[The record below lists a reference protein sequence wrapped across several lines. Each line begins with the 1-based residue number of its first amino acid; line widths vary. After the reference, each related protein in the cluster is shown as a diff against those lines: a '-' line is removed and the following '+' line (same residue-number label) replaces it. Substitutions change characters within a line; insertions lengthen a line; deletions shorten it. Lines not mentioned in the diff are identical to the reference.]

1 MADSEMSGEPV
12 MVDSSPQCLIFTVL
26 LATVLQH
33 ISVLQTTHLAD
44 GGAR

>member
-1 MADSEMSGEPV
+1 
-12 MVDSSPQCLIFTVL
+12 MVDFPPQHLIFTVL
-26 LATVLQH
+26 AAIALQH